1 MKKSFVLIALCTCLF
16 SCKTALV
23 NLLIKNPKVEN
34 TETIKAFQQKHEYPT
49 TNSLILV
56 ADTTAI
62 LKSMFKGLSSGYQI
76 FNSKGELLCYNGQS
90 TCGGQQFMEFL
101 NTNSTTFTPC
111 EDKNLTL
118 DAVLAQTYD
127 INNQPV
133 QREQFENT
141 DYYIVS
147 YWAKFMGGKRGYED
161 AVLWME
167 EELAKN
173 TTDTSVTFIKIN
185 TDLQESWGLKAGE
198 KVRLKIKQKDN
209 SMKLKISE
217 LPYKNKP
224 TESKS

>member
-1 MKKSFVLIALCTCLF
+1 M
-16 SCKTALV
+16 V
-23 NLLIKNPKVEN
+23 NLLIKDPKVEN

-62 LKSMFKGLSSGYQI
+62 LQSMLKGLSSGYQI

-90 TCGGQQFMEFL
+90 TCSGEQFRQFL
-101 NTNSTTFTPC
+101 KTSSETFTHC
-111 EDKNLTL
+111 NDKNLTL
-118 DAVLAQTYD
+118 DSVLAQTYD
-127 INNQPV
+127 LNNQPV
-133 QREQFENT
+133 QRKQFENT

-147 YWAKFMGGKRGYED
+147 YWAKFLGGKRGYED

-185 TDLQESWGLKAGE
+185 TDLQESWGMKAGE
-198 KVRLKIKQKDN
+198 KVRLKIKQKG
-209 SMKLKISE
+209 SEGTIKLSE
-217 LPYKNKP
+217 LPYKNP
-224 TESKS
+224 PSTVKS